1 MTQNSSK
8 TVIITGASSGIGA
21 AAVRAFAAAGYQVMA
36 AGRNDERL
44 ESVVAGLDDVRT
56 WSGDLCDPHACS
68 ALVADTL
75 DVLGGVDVLVNS
87 AGVIHRA
94 RADETTD
101 DQWREIMAVNLDA
114 VFYLSRAVLPALRS
128 QGGGGGV
135 IINIASDWGLHGGE
149 RAAAYCASK
158 GAVVMLSKAMALD
171 HAAENIRINAI
182 CPGDVNTPMLAAEA
196 RQRGLDV
203 DQAKAACA
211 ADSPNG
217 RLTEP
222 EEVAALALFLA
233 SDQARAINGVALPID
248 GGASA

>member
-21 AAVRAFAAAGYQVMA
+21 AAVRAFAAVGYQVMA

-44 ESVVAGLDDVRT
+44 KSVVAGLDNARS

-75 DVLGGVDVLVNS
+75 DAFGGVDVLLNS

-101 DQWREIMAVNLDA
+101 DQWRETMAVNLDA

-128 QGGGGGV
+128 QGGGAIV
-135 IINIASDWGLHGGE
+135 NIASDWGLQGGA

-203 DQAKAACA
+203 AETIAACA
-211 ADSPNG
+211 AESPNG

-222 EEVAALALFLA
+222 EEVAALAVFLA

>member
-1 MTQNSSK
+1 MTQNSLK

-21 AAVRAFAAAGYQVMA
+21 AAVRAFAAVGYQVMA

-44 ESVVAGLDDVRT
+44 KSVVAGLDNARS

-75 DVLGGVDVLVNS
+75 DAFGGVDVLLNS

-101 DQWREIMAVNLDA
+101 DQWRETMAVNLDA

-128 QGGGGGV
+128 QGGGAIV
-135 IINIASDWGLHGGE
+135 NIASDWGLQGGA

-203 DQAKAACA
+203 AETIAACA
-211 ADSPNG
+211 AESPNG

-222 EEVAALALFLA
+222 EEVAALAVFLA

>member
-1 MTQNSSK
+1 MMQNKPK
-8 TVIITGASSGIGA
+8 TVIVTGASSGIGA
-21 AAVRAFAAAGYQVMA
+21 ATARAFATDGYQVMA
-36 AGRNDERL
+36 AGRNVERL
-44 ESVVAGLDDVRT
+44 RASVVGLEHTRT
-56 WSGDLCDPHACS
+56 WAGDLCDPQACCDLI
-68 ALVADTL
+68 AETL
-75 DVLGGVDVLVNS
+75 NAFGGVDALVNS

-94 RADETTD
+94 RADDTTEE
-101 DQWREIMAVNLDA
+101 QWRETMAVNLDA
-114 VFYLSRAVLPALRS
+114 VFYLSRAVLPALQA
-128 QGGGGGV
+128 QGGGA
-135 IINIASDWGLHGGE
+135 IINIASDWGLHGGV

-171 HAAENIRINAI
+171 HAAQNIRVNAI

-203 DQAKAACA
+203 AETIAACA
-211 ADSPNG
+211 AESPNG

-222 EEVAALALFLA
+222 EEVAALAVFLA

>member
-1 MTQNSSK
+1 MTQNSLK

-44 ESVVAGLDDVRT
+44 QSVVAGHEHART
-56 WSGDLCDPHACS
+56 WSGDLCDPQACS

-75 DVLGGVDVLVNS
+75 DAFGGVDVLVNS

-94 RADETTD
+94 RADDTTD
-101 DQWREIMAVNLDA
+101 EQWRETMAVNLDA

-128 QGGGGGV
+128 QGGGA
-135 IINIASDWGLHGGE
+135 IINIASDWGLRGGE

-171 HAAENIRINAI
+171 YAAENIRINAI

-203 DQAKAACA
+203 AEAIAACA
-211 ADSPNG
+211 AESPNG

-222 EEVAALALFLA
+222 EEVAALAVFLA

>member
-1 MTQNSSK
+1 MQSSSK
-8 TVIITGASSGIGA
+8 TVIVTGASSGIGA
-21 AAVRAFAAAGYQVMA
+21 ATARAFADVGYRVMA
-36 AGRNDERL
+36 AGRNAERL
-44 ESVVAGLDDVRT
+44 HTAVAGLETVSV
-56 WSGDLCDPHACS
+56 WSGDLCDPQACS
-68 ALVADTL
+68 DLVSDTL
-75 DVLGGVDVLVNS
+75 DMFGGVDVLVNS

-94 RADETTD
+94 RTDETTD
-101 DQWREIMAVNLDA
+101 HQWRETMAVNLDA
-114 VFYLSRAVLPALRS
+114 VFYLSRAVLSAMHA
-128 QGGGGGV
+128 QGGGA
-135 IINIASDWGLHGGE
+135 IINIASDWGLQGGE

-203 DQAKAACA
+203 AETIAACA
-211 ADSPNG
+211 AESPNG

-222 EEVAALALFLA
+222 EEVAALAVFLA

>member
-1 MTQNSSK
+1 MTKIRLK
-8 TVIITGASSGIGA
+8 TVIVTGASSGIGA
-21 AAVRAFAAAGYQVMA
+21 ATARAFAEAGYQVMA
-36 AGRNDERL
+36 AGRNAARL
-44 ESVVAGLDDVRT
+44 RAAVAGLETVRI
-56 WSGDLCDPHACS
+56 WSGDLCDPQACS

-75 DVLGGVDVLVNS
+75 DVFGGVDVLVNN

-94 RADETTD
+94 CADETTD
-101 DQWREIMAVNLDA
+101 DQWRETMAVNLDA
-114 VFYLSRAVLPALRS
+114 VFYLSRAVLPTLRA
-128 QGGGGGV
+128 QGGGAIV
-135 IINIASDWGLHGGE
+135 NIASDWGLHGGE
-149 RAAAYCASK
+149 RAVAYCASK

-196 RQRGLDV
+196 QQRGLDV
-203 DQAKAACA
+203 AEAIAACA

-222 EEVAALALFLA
+222 EEVAALAVFLA

>member
-44 ESVVAGLDDVRT
+44 KSVAAGLDNARI

-68 ALVADTL
+68 ALVADTQ
-75 DVLGGVDVLVNS
+75 DVFGGVDVLVNS

-101 DQWREIMAVNLDA
+101 DQWRETMAVNLDA
-114 VFYLSRAVLPALRS
+114 VFYLSRAVLPTLQT
-128 QGGGGGV
+128 QGGGA
-135 IINIASDWGLHGGE
+135 IINIASDWGLQGGA

-203 DQAKAACA
+203 AETIAACA
-211 ADSPNG
+211 AESPNG

-222 EEVAALALFLA
+222 EEVAALAVFLA
-233 SDQARAINGVALPID
+233 SDQAGAINGVALPID

>member
-1 MTQNSSK
+1 
-8 TVIITGASSGIGA
+8 VI
-21 AAVRAFAAAGYQVMA
+21 AAG
-36 AGRNDERL
+36 GKDERL
-44 ESVVAGLDDVRT
+44 RAAVAGRARART
-56 WSGDLCDPHACS
+56 WAGDLCDPQDCS
-68 ALVADTL
+68 ALVTNTRDGF
-75 DVLGGVDVLVNS
+75 GGVDVWVNN

-94 RADETTD
+94 RADDTTD
-101 DQWREIMAVNLDA
+101 DQWRETMAVNLDA

-128 QGGGGGV
+128 QGGGAIV
-135 IINIASDWGLHGGE
+135 NIASDWGLHGGE
-149 RAAAYCASK
+149 RAAAYFASK

-203 DQAKAACA
+203 AETIAACA

-222 EEVAALALFLA
+222 EE
-233 SDQARAINGVALPID
+233 SRGV
-248 GGASA
+248 GAVSRVGSGTRH

>member
-1 MTQNSSK
+1 MMPAK
-8 TVIITGASSGIGA
+8 TKIAIVTGASSGIGA
-21 AAVRAFAAAGYQVMA
+21 ATVQAFAAAGYRVMA
-36 AGRNDERL
+36 AGRNAQRL
-44 ESVVAGLDDVRT
+44 NAVVEGFDSVHT
-56 WSGDLCDPHACS
+56 WSGDLCDSQACA

-75 DVLGGVDVLVNS
+75 KAFGGVDVLVNN

-94 RADETTD
+94 CADETTD
-101 DQWREIMAVNLDA
+101 EQWRQTMAVNVDA
-114 VFYLSRAVLPALRS
+114 VFYLSRAVVPVLRD
-128 QGGGGGV
+128 QGGGA
-135 IINIASDWGLHGGE
+135 IINIASDWGLRGGE

-171 HAAENIRINAI
+171 HAAQNIRVNAI
-182 CPGDVNTPMLAAEA
+182 CPGDVNTPMLEAEA
-196 RQRGLDV
+196 RQRGLDPNQV
-203 DQAKAACA
+203 KAACA

-233 SDQARAINGVALPID
+233 SDQARAINGAAMPID

>member
-1 MTQNSSK
+1 MTQSRLK
-8 TVIITGASSGIGA
+8 TVIVTGASSGIGA
-21 AAVRAFAAAGYQVMA
+21 ATARAFSGAGYRVMA
-36 AGRNDERL
+36 AGRNAQRL
-44 ESVVAGLDDVRT
+44 HAAVAELENVRT
-56 WSGDLCDPHACS
+56 WSGDLCDAQAC
-68 ALVADTL
+68 ADLVSETIGAF
-75 DVLGGVDVLVNS
+75 GGVDVLVNN

-94 RADETTD
+94 RAEDTTD
-101 DQWREIMAVNLDA
+101 HQWRETMAVNLDA
-114 VFYLSRAVLPALRS
+114 VFYLSRAVVPALRN
-128 QGGGGGV
+128 QGGGAIV
-135 IINIASDWGLHGGE
+135 NIASDWGLQGGE

-158 GAVVMLSKAMALD
+158 GAVVLFSKAMALD

-196 RQRGLDV
+196 HQRGLDV
-203 DQAKAACA
+203 TETIAACA

-222 EEVAALALFLA
+222 EEVADLAVFLA